1 MSEDLSLQELISLL
15 DEAPEKESIVLSKD
29 SKISDYVNEI
39 NLVKGID
46 KVSTTVLWYSYKK
59 VWGGYLSKVEFFRQ
73 LKKEG
78 FAQFRTGKKR
88 GYLVDASSFD
98 MSREGLLEAEYFAK
112 ENK

>member
-15 DEAPEKESIVLSKD
+15 DEAPEKESFVASSD
-29 SKISDYVNEI
+29 SKISDYINEI
-39 NLVKGID
+39 NLVKGVDRIP
-46 KVSTTVLWYSYKK
+46 SYVLWYSYKK

-78 FAQFRTGKKR
+78 FAQYRTGKGR

-112 ENK
+112 EK